1 MSDVAN
7 FFLNKGTQNQD
18 AAVVDAPAFSLTKV
32 MAVVAPVVTALAAL
46 ATSQIKNVNFS
57 ESQVTVLIV
66 SLVAFLAVTSSA
78 DVLARG
84 IATSAEKTASARTR
98 LLRFDKPLTAHLEV
112 KGGSETVTIL
122 AASDAIP
129 PEYLCVRVNQTIEW
143 QKATK
148 LTGLGIPG

>member
-1 MSDVAN
+1 MTVAD
-7 FFLNKGTQNQD
+7 FFLNKGAQNQD
-18 AAVVDAPAFSLTKV
+18 TAVVDAPAFSLTKV

-57 ESQVTVLIV
+57 ESQVTTLIV

-98 LLRFDKPLTAHLEV
+98 LLRFDKPLVAQLKV
-112 KGGSETVTIL
+112 DGGRESVTIL
-122 AASDAIP
+122 AASDAVP
-129 PEYLCVRVNQTIEW
+129 PEYLCVRNDHTIEW
-143 QKATK
+143 QTATK
-148 LTGLGIPG
+148 FKGLGVAG

>member
-1 MSDVAN
+1 MTVAD

-46 ATSQIKNVNFS
+46 ATSKIKNVNFS

-98 LLRFDKPLTAHLEV
+98 LLRFDTPLVARLKV
-112 KGGSETVTIL
+112 DGGSETVTIL

-129 PEYLCVRVNQTIEW
+129 SEYLCVRADQAIEW
-143 QKATK
+143 HKATK
-148 LTGLGIPG
+148 LKGVGVAG